1 MGLLTKFIK
10 DPNEKYLKSL
20 QPIIDQINVLEPN
33 YKDLSQEELI
43 AQTKKFQED
52 LRTKKKTL
60 DDILPEAFAMV
71 REAAQRVLKQRHYD
85 VQLLA
90 GLILHQGRIAEMKT
104 GEGKTLAS
112 TLPIYLN
119 ALSGQGVHLI
129 TVNDYLSKRD
139 CVWMGQIYS
148 YLGLSVAAIEHEASY
163 LYDDSN
169 MEKTKGV
176 IDNVGVE
183 EDYLRPVSR
192 KEAYQADI
200 TYGTNNEYGF
210 DYLRDNMQQSLGAI
224 SQRGHHFCIIDEVDS
239 VLIDEAR
246 TPLIIS
252 SPDVESTDK
261 YQTFAQTVKGLKEN
275 KDYNIDEKMR
285 SVTFTEDGQEVIAQ
299 KLGEDPWEK
308 ADFNTIFHLEAA
320 LKADLFKKDKD
331 YIVKEGEVIIV
342 DEFTG
347 RLMPGR
353 RYSEGLHQAI
363 EAKEG
368 VNVQRESLTLA
379 TVTFQN
385 YFRMYDKLAG
395 MTGTA
400 ATEAEEFAKI
410 YDLEVNIIPTNR
422 PIVREDLNDKIY
434 KSEKGKFNAIV
445 QDVKEKH
452 EKGQPVLIG
461 TISIEK
467 NELLG
472 ELLKREGIPCNLLN
486 AKQHEKEAE
495 IIAQAGKVG
504 AVTVATN
511 MAGRGVDIILGGHPF
526 KKEENENVKSFGGL
540 HVLGTS
546 RHESRRIDNQLRGR
560 SGRQGDPGSS
570 QFYISME
577 DDLMR
582 IFGSD
587 RMKSIMNTLGLP
599 EDMPIENKLITKS
612 VEKSQVRVE
621 GYNFDMRKHLVEY
634 DDIVN
639 KQRELI
645 YKKRKDILKL
655 SEGEK
660 ISTSADKA
668 SVDKEEYENL
678 TDYVL
683 ELINNEISEVVSFH
697 TASERGTVWNI
708 KEIIETIRTIFPL
721 SEEEIKKAGEF
732 KGSQKG
738 AKLSEAETR
747 TRIIEYFFGLA
758 QERYKELQTR
768 LESIQELSSKD
779 NIINQV
785 EKTVLLKTIDN
796 LWIEHLDNIGH
807 LRTGIGLRAYAQADP
822 LVVYKKE
829 SYDLF
834 VELLNNIQNQ
844 VVYSIYKVGP
854 VASAVTDQKR
864 SVITNDPTQTVAQ
877 QFGNASGD
885 FVSKSMAQAS
895 KTETHDKTALK
906 NEEVQKFGHKVG
918 RNDPCPCGATKEDG
932 TPIKYK
938 NCCGR

>member
-1 MGLLTKFIK
+1 MGLFTKFIK
-10 DPNEKYLKSL
+10 DPNEKYLATL
-20 QPIIDQINVLEPN
+20 QPIVDQINSLESN
-33 YKDLSQEELI
+33 YKKLTQDELI

-52 LRTKKKTL
+52 LRTKKTTL

-71 REAAQRVLKQRHYD
+71 REVAQRTLKQRHYD
-85 VQLLA
+85 VQLLS
-90 GLILHQGRIAEMKT
+90 GIILHQGRIAEMRT
-104 GEGKTLAS
+104 GEGKTLSS

-119 ALSGQGVHLI
+119 ALTGKGVHLI

-139 CVWMGQIYS
+139 AVWMGQIYT
-148 YLGLSVAAIEHEASY
+148 YLGLTVAAIEHEASY

-169 MEKTKGV
+169 IEKTEGV
-176 IDNVGVE
+176 VDNVGVE
-183 EDYLRPVSR
+183 DDYLRTVTR
-192 KEAYQADI
+192 QEAYNADI

-210 DYLRDNMQQSLGAI
+210 DYLRDNMQQSLEAI

-252 SPDVESTDK
+252 SPDAESTDK

-285 SVTFTEDGQEVIAQ
+285 SVTFTEDGQNLISQ

-320 LKADLFKKDKD
+320 LKADLLFKKDKD
-331 YIVKEGEVIIV
+331 YIVKEGEVTIV

-368 VNVQRESLTLA
+368 VSVQRESLTLA

-385 YFRMYDKLAG
+385 YFRMYEKLAG

-400 ATEAEEFAKI
+400 ATESEEFAKI
-410 YDLEVNIIPTNR
+410 YGLEVNIVPTNR
-422 PIVREDLNDKIY
+422 PIAREDLNDKIY
-434 KSEKGKFNAIV
+434 KSEKGKFDAIV

-452 EKGQPVLIG
+452 AKGQPVLIG
-461 TISIEK
+461 TISIDK

-472 ELLKREGIPCNLLN
+472 ELLKREGIPFNLLN
-486 AKQHEKEAE
+486 AKQHEQEAE
-495 IIAQAGKVG
+495 IISQAGKVG

-526 KKEENENVKSFGGL
+526 SKEENQKVKDLGGL

-582 IFGSD
+582 VFGSD
-587 RMKSIMNTLGLP
+587 RIKSIMNTLGLP

-639 KQRELI
+639 KQREVI
-645 YKKRKDILKL
+645 YQKRKDILKL
-655 SEGEK
+655 ASGEK
-660 ISTSADKA
+660 I
-668 SVDKEEYENL
+668 EEYDNL

-683 ELINNEISEVVSFH
+683 ELINNEISEVISFH
-697 TASERGTVWNI
+697 TASESGTVWNI
-708 KEIIETIRTIFPL
+708 KEIIETIRTMFPL
-721 SEEEIKKAGEF
+721 SDEEIKKAEEF
-732 KGSQKG
+732 KEAKKG
-738 AKLSEAETR
+738 VKLSEAETR
-747 TRIIEYFFGLA
+747 TKIIEYFFNIA
-758 QERYKELQTR
+758 QGKYKELEER
-768 LESIQELSSKD
+768 LKSIQELNTGE

-796 LWIEHLDNIGH
+796 LWIEHLDNISH
-807 LRTGIGLRAYAQADP
+807 LRAGIGLRAYAQADP

-834 VELLNNIQNQ
+834 VELLNSIQNQ

-854 VASAVTDQKR
+854 VAGAVTSPQR
-864 SVITNDPTQTVAQ
+864 NVVTNDPTQVLAK
-877 QFGNASGD
+877 QFGNTSGD
-885 FVSKSMAQAS
+885 FVSKSMAEAANTDSHQ
-895 KTETHDKTALK
+895 KTTLK
-906 NEEVQKFGHKVG
+906 NEETQKFGHKVG
-918 RNDPCPCGATKEDG
+918 RNDLCPCGSGK
-932 TPIKYK
+932 KYK
-938 NCCGR
+938 KCCENKE

>member
-1 MGLLTKFIK
+1 MGIFSKFIK
-10 DPNEKYLKSL
+10 DPNEKYLGSL
-20 QPIIDQINVLEPN
+20 QPIIDQINSLEPN
-33 YKDLSQEELI
+33 FKGLSQEKLI
-43 AQTKKFQED
+43 AKTKQFQKD
-52 LRTKKKTL
+52 LRTKKTTL

-71 REAAQRVLKQRHYD
+71 REVAQRTLGQRHYD

-90 GLILHQGRIAEMKT
+90 GIILHQGRIAEMRT
-104 GEGKTLAS
+104 GEGKTLSS

-119 ALSGQGVHLI
+119 ALTGKGVHLI

-139 CVWMGQIYS
+139 AVWMGKIYS

-169 MEKTKGV
+169 MEKTEGLV
-176 IDNVGVE
+176 NNVAVE
-183 EDYLRPVSR
+183 EDYLRPVTR

-210 DYLRDNMQQSLGAI
+210 DYLRDNMQQSLETI

-261 YQTFAQTVKGLKEN
+261 YQTFVQVVKGLKEN

-285 SVTFTEDGQEVIAQ
+285 SVTFTEEGQEVIAQ

-320 LKADLFKKDKD
+320 QKANKLFTKDKD

-385 YFRMYDKLAG
+385 YFRMYTKLAG

-410 YDLEVNIIPTNR
+410 YNLEVNIIPTNR
-422 PIVREDLNDKIY
+422 PVIREDLNDKIY
-434 KSEKGKFNAIV
+434 KSEKGKFDAIV
-445 QDVKEKH
+445 QDVKEKY

-467 NELLG
+467 NEILG

-495 IIAQAGKVG
+495 IISQAGKVG

-526 KKEENENVKSFGGL
+526 NKEENQKVKDLGGL

-582 IFGSD
+582 VFGSD
-587 RMKSIMNTLGLP
+587 RIKSIMNTLGLP
-599 EDMPIENKLITKS
+599 EDMPIENKLITRS

-655 SEGEK
+655 SSGQK
-660 ISTSADKA
+660 IKDY
-668 SVDKEEYENL
+668 DNL

-697 TASERGTVWNI
+697 TASENGTVWNL
-708 KEIIETIRTIFPL
+708 KEIIETMQTIFPL
-721 SEEEIKKAGEF
+721 SAEEIKTVESF
-732 KGSQKG
+732 QEPPKG

-747 TRIIEYFFGLA
+747 TKIIEYFFDLA
-758 QERYKELQTR
+758 KKKYKELQIR
-768 LESIQELSSKD
+768 LESIQEL
-779 NIINQV
+779 NV
-785 EKTVLLKTIDN
+785 ENNVITQIEKVVLLKTIDN
-796 LWIEHLDNIGH
+796 LWIEHLDNISH

-834 VELLNNIQNQ
+834 VELLNSIQNQ

-854 VASAVTDQKR
+854 VASTVTNPKR
-864 SVITNDPTQTVAQ
+864 SVITNDPTQTGAQ
-877 QFGNASGD
+877 QFANASGD
-885 FVSKSMAQAS
+885 FVSKSMAQVS
-895 KTETHDKTALK
+895 SNETHNKNSLK
-906 NEEVQKFGHKVG
+906 NEEVKKFGHKVS
-918 RNDPCPCGATKEDG
+918 RNDLCPCGSGK
-932 TPIKYK
+932 KYK
-938 NCCGR
+938 KCCGK

>member
-1 MGLLTKFIK
+1 MGLFSKFIK
-10 DPNEKYLKSL
+10 DPNEKYLESL
-20 QPIIDQINVLEPN
+20 QPIIDQINSLELN
-33 YKDLSQEELI
+33 FKDVHQDELI
-43 AQTKKFQED
+43 AQTRKFQED
-52 LRTKKKTL
+52 LRTKKTTL

-71 REAAQRVLKQRHYD
+71 REVAQRTLKQRHYD

-90 GLILHQGRIAEMKT
+90 GIILHQGRIAEMRT
-104 GEGKTLAS
+104 GEGKTLSS

-119 ALSGQGVHLI
+119 ALTGQGVHLI

-139 CVWMGQIYS
+139 AVWMGQIYS

-169 MEKTKGV
+169 IEKTDGI

-183 EDYLRPVSR
+183 EDYLRPVTR

-200 TYGTNNEYGF
+200 TYGTNNEFGF
-210 DYLRDNMQQSLGAI
+210 DYLRDNMQQSLEAI

-285 SVTFTEDGQEVIAQ
+285 SVTFTEEGQEVIAQ

-308 ADFNTIFHLEAA
+308 ADFNTIFHLEAS
-320 LKADLFKKDKD
+320 LKADSDLLFKKDKD

-363 EAKEG
+363 EAKEK

-385 YFRMYDKLAG
+385 YFRMYEKLAG

-400 ATEAEEFAKI
+400 STEAEEFAKI
-410 YDLEVNIIPTNR
+410 YNLEVNIIPTNR
-422 PIVREDLNDKIY
+422 PIARQDLNDKIY
-434 KSEKGKFNAIV
+434 KSEKGKFDAIV
-445 QDVKEKH
+445 QDVKERY

-472 ELLKREGIPCNLLN
+472 ELLKREGITCNLLN

-495 IIAQAGKVG
+495 IIAQAGRVG

-526 KKEENENVKSFGGL
+526 NLEENEKVKALGGV

-587 RMKSIMNTLGLP
+587 RIKSIMNTLGLP

-655 SEGEK
+655 AEGQK
-660 ISTSADKA
+660 IKDY
-668 SVDKEEYENL
+668 DNL
-678 TDYVL
+678 TQYVL

-697 TASERGTVWNI
+697 TASENGTVWNI
-708 KEIIETIRTIFPL
+708 KEIFETMRTVFPL
-721 SEEEIKKAGEF
+721 SDKEIKKAEDF
-732 KGSQKG
+732 ENFQKG
-738 AKLSEAETR
+738 VKLSEAEVR
-747 TRIIEYFFGLA
+747 TEIIEYFFGLA
-758 QERYKELQTR
+758 QEKYKELEYR
-768 LESIQELSSKD
+768 LKSIQELNSD
-779 NIINQV
+779 ENIITQV

-796 LWIEHLDNIGH
+796 LWIEHLDNISH

-854 VASAVTDQKR
+854 VASSVTNSQR
-864 SVITNDPTQTVAQ
+864 SVITNDPTQTGSK
-877 QFGNASGD
+877 QFSNTSGD
-885 FVSKSMAQAS
+885 FVSQSMAQAS
-895 KTETHDKTALK
+895 KTETHNKTVLK
-906 NEEVQKFGHKVG
+906 NEETEKFGHKVG
-918 RNDPCPCGATKEDG
+918 RNDPCPCGAKKEDG

-938 NCCGR
+938 NCCGK

>member
-1 MGLLTKFIK
+1 MGIFSKFIK
-10 DPNEKYLKSL
+10 DPNEKYLESL
-20 QPIIDQINVLEPN
+20 QPLIDQINSLEPN
-33 YKDLSQEELI
+33 FKDLSQDELI
-43 AQTKKFQED
+43 AKTKQFQKD
-52 LRTKKKTL
+52 LRTKKTTL

-71 REAAQRVLKQRHYD
+71 REVAQRTLGQRHYD
-85 VQLLA
+85 VQLLS
-90 GLILHQGRIAEMKT
+90 GIILHQGRIAEMKT
-104 GEGKTLAS
+104 GEGKTLSS
-112 TLPIYLN
+112 TLAIYLN
-119 ALSGQGVHLI
+119 ALTAKGVHLI

-139 CVWMGQIYS
+139 AVWMGQVYS
-148 YLGLSVAAIEHEASY
+148 YLGLTVAAIEHEASY

-169 MEKTKGV
+169 IKKTEGI
-176 IDNVGVE
+176 IDSVGLE
-183 EDYLRPVSR
+183 DDYLRAVTR
-192 KEAYQADI
+192 QEAYRADI

-210 DYLRDNMQQSLGAI
+210 DYLRDNMQQSLETI

-252 SPDVESTDK
+252 SPDAESTNK
-261 YQTFAQTVKGLKEN
+261 YQIFAQTVKGLKEN

-285 SVTFTEDGQEVIAQ
+285 SVTFTEEGQEVIAQ
-299 KLGEDPWEK
+299 KLDEDPWEK

-320 LKADLFKKDKD
+320 LKADLLFKKDKD
-331 YIVKEGEVIIV
+331 YIVKEGEVTIV

-368 VNVQRESLTLA
+368 VSVQRESLTLA

-410 YDLEVNIIPTNR
+410 YDLEVSIIPTNR
-422 PIVREDLNDKIY
+422 PIAREDLNDKIY
-434 KSEKGKFNAIV
+434 KSEQGKFNAIV

-452 EKGQPVLIG
+452 AKGQPVLIG
-461 TISIEK
+461 TISIDK

-495 IIAQAGKVG
+495 IISQAGKVG

-511 MAGRGVDIILGGHPF
+511 MAGRGVDIILGGYPF
-526 KKEENENVKSFGGL
+526 NEEENEKVKSFGGL

-560 SGRQGDPGSS
+560 SGRQGDAGSS

-587 RMKSIMNTLGLP
+587 RIKSIMNTLGLP

-639 KQRELI
+639 RQREII
-645 YKKRKDILKL
+645 YKKRRDILKL
-655 SEGEK
+655 SAGEK
-660 ISTSADKA
+660 ID
-668 SVDKEEYENL
+668 DYNNL

-683 ELINNEISEVVSFH
+683 ELINNEISEVISFH
-697 TASERGTVWNI
+697 TASDSGTVWNI

-721 SEEEIKKAGEF
+721 SDEEIQGAEKF
-732 KGSQKG
+732 KDSQKG
-738 AKLSEAETR
+738 VKLSEAETR
-747 TRIIEYFFGLA
+747 TEIIEYFFNLA
-758 QERYKELQTR
+758 QERYKELENR
-768 LESIQELSSKD
+768 LKSIAELNSD
-779 NIINQV
+779 ENIITQV
-785 EKTVLLKTIDN
+785 ERTVLLKTIDN

-834 VELLNNIQNQ
+834 VELLNNVQNQ
-844 VVYSIYKVGP
+844 VVYSIYKIGP
-854 VASAVTDQKR
+854 VASAVTSPKR
-864 SVITNDPTQTVAQ
+864 SVVTNDPTQVLGQ
-877 QFGNASGD
+877 QFGNTSGD
-885 FVSKSMAQAS
+885 FVSQSMAQAANIES
-895 KTETHDKTALK
+895 HNKSTLK
-906 NEEVQKFGHKVG
+906 NEETQKFGHKVG
-918 RNDPCPCGATKEDG
+918 RNDACPCGSGK
-932 TPIKYK
+932 KYK
-938 NCCGR
+938 KCCGIKE